1 MSDIKSDLKRVE
13 NSLSNL
19 SSHLNYIIHDGA
31 DAKPKLIGLDEN
43 VNKLQRDVRE
53 IRRKVE
59 SRQL

>member
-43 VNKLQRDVRE
+43 VNKLETYERLGGR
-53 IRRKVE
+53 
-59 SRQL
+59 